1 MPYVLCFIVFVQ
13 NFKISIVLVRSV
25 FTSLYSVQFG
35 GNKVRESLRNFSQIL
50 KYLFHPSALEEEEDL
65 VTFKEGGEV
74 GMGGE
79 RLGMFRNKCRH
90 TFQFPEFPACHI
102 YQGKREDVW

>member
-1 MPYVLCFIVFVQ
+1 M
-13 NFKISIVLVRSV
+13 R
-25 FTSLYSVQFG
+25 
-35 GNKVRESLRNFSQIL
+35 
-50 KYLFHPSALEEEEDL
+50 
-65 VTFKEGGEV
+65 GEV